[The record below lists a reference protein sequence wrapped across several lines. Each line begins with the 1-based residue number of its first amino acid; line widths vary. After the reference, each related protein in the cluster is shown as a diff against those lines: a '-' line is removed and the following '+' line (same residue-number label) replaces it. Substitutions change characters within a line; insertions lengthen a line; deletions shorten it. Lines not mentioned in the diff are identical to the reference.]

1 MRCDIH
7 KVLVERPRVA
17 HFQSWVHAAGLNRMR
32 NAYREAKRFQL
43 HADLEV
49 FDLYCSAK
57 LPMKSR
63 RLGHQVKMFGENLN
77 PLWRFLKS
85 RAGQSWNVVY
95 SEIRST
101 LSIRSTIQHH
111 VFQHLSLNVCTKTIR
126 AANGRVMRWDQ
137 FHDYCDYEGN
147 FYVDPESGKLMI
159 GTHQRS

>member
-1 MRCDIH
+1 MRGDIH
-7 KVLVERPRVA
+7 KVLVESPRVA

-43 HADLEV
+43 DADLDV
-49 FDLYCSAK
+49 CDLYCATK

-63 RLGHQVKMFGENLN
+63 RLGYQVKMFGENLN

-85 RAGQSWNVVY
+85 RVGQPWNDVY

-111 VFQHLSLNVCTKTIR
+111 VFQHLSLDVCTKTIR

-137 FHDYCDYEGN
+137 FHDYCDYEAN
-147 FYVDPESGKLMI
+147 FYVDPDNGLLMS
-159 GTHQRS
+159 GTHKRS